1 MGQETSEQMVNKIK
15 WDERSNIKYNSG
27 GVTLQPKPFP
37 GIISEIKYFSRS
49 NIFSVLQAEFR
60 HIMKNLPAPVYD
72 SQIEDMWNIA
82 DTDKDG
88 RLSYQEFCVS
98 LLPPENYKPAER
110 LRSREI
116 KSWFGRLVVVVVV
129 VLRWNN

>member
-1 MGQETSEQMVNKIK
+1 
-15 WDERSNIKYNSG
+15 
-27 GVTLQPKPFP
+27 
-37 GIISEIKYFSRS
+37 
-49 NIFSVLQAEFR
+49 
-60 HIMKNLPAPVYD
+60 MKNLPAPVYD

-129 VLRWNN
+129 VLRWNNWFWAVLGGIC